1 MIVLGITA
9 LFMWQMT
16 HTQPQPLS
24 MGAGDQGD
32 IASLRDR
39 LASARDALRDPSDPA
54 TDRLRM
60 SAEIPGA
67 DDTPLWKLDLQMLT
81 EPHGDGEKM
90 RLRAHFQTNFGSA
103 LRPAIAQVLGLD
115 AFRTVPV
122 RNSLGETVGSIR

>member
-1 MIVLGITA
+1 MSILKR
-9 LFMWQMT
+9 
-16 HTQPQPLS
+16 
-24 MGAGDQGD
+24 
-32 IASLRDR
+32 LRDR

-103 LRPAIAQVLGLD
+103 LRPAIGRQSGDKAIGHASGTLTRAQ
-115 AFRTVPV
+115 R
-122 RNSLGETVGSIR
+122 VGQ